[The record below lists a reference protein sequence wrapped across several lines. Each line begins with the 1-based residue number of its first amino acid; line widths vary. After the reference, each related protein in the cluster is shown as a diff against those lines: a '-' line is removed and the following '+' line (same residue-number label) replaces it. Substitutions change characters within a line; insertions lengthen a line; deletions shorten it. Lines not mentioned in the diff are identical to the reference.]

1 MDGKNRDALRRLL
14 RRVDEVRGLEALS
27 PGDSGPPGEETE
39 LLLRTAEGLV
49 DELEKARRR
58 LIETNVQLVS
68 LREVAHSMVSS
79 VDAEEATQT
88 VTTYLHRAFGF
99 EDVFLA
105 LVHRDEA
112 VIEGTWTRRTGTTHA
127 SIPFSVP
134 LLGEGEGVL
143 AKSIWQHRPFTIHDP
158 KLHRPFL
165 PRADSELADVLDLVE
180 GYTAVPLQR
189 SRTLLVPVGGPTAC
203 DRDCPFGPV
212 GRGSWYPPAQTNG
225 GLARWQAERDR
236 VRRRCL
242 DCPHFPLLGVLGV
255 GCRRSSDLASV
266 ETALLESIALSVAP
280 VVENARLYHELR
292 RSERFRDH
300 VLNSMA
306 NPLAVVN
313 LEGRIVTFNRAAE
326 EVLGL
331 SEDDAR
337 ARSLDQVFG
346 GEAAQLLMQTMRTGR
361 EHLRVE
367 TVLPRHGTGQSAQAA
382 AAGVPPSGTSVQVA
396 LTTSLLRNER
406 RAVHGAILLFVDLSK
421 VKVMEERIRQLDR
434 LAALGR
440 FTSSVAHEIR
450 NPLAGIAAGAQ
461 YLKKSIP
468 ASHPD
473 HENYRFIL
481 SEIARLDR
489 IVDDLFHI
497 THPQKLQLSDAL
509 LPEIADRAL
518 LSLRPLLREKKITI
532 KWDVPFGLPHARVDQ
547 DQMQQVFINLIKNA
561 IEASKPR
568 STILLRFMKKLAEPD
583 AYPLPPGTMLLLSS
597 VVDDGVGIPPEIQDR
612 LYDPFF
618 TTKKGGTGLGLYI
631 THDIVKRH
639 GGALRLSSEPGRG
652 TTFTIELPAEPVQG
666 VEDVE

>member
-1 MDGKNRDALRRLL
+1 MDPRHREALRKLL
-14 RRVDEVRGLEALS
+14 RRVDEVRGLEALPAGD
-27 PGDSGPPGEETE
+27 PGPAGEETE
-39 LLLRTAEGLV
+39 LLLRTAENLV
-49 DELEKARRR
+49 DELERARRR

-105 LVHRDEA
+105 LVHRDEG
-112 VIEGTWTRRTGTTHA
+112 VLEGTWTRKTGATHA
-127 SIPFSVP
+127 SIPFRVP
-134 LLGEGEGVL
+134 LLGEPEGVL
-143 AKSIWQHRPFTIHDP
+143 AKSVWQHRPFTIHDP
-158 KLHRPFL
+158 KLHPPFL
-165 PRADSELADVLDLVE
+165 PAADSTLGDVLDFIE
-180 GYTAVPLQR
+180 GFTAVPLQR
-189 SRTLLVPVGGPTAC
+189 SRTLLVPVGSPTVC
-203 DRDCPFGPV
+203 DRDCPFGPS
-212 GRGSWYPPAQTNG
+212 GRGTWYTPADSNG
-225 GLARWQAERDR
+225 GNARWHMERNR

-242 DCPHFPLLGVLGV
+242 DCPQFPILGVLGV
-255 GCRRSSDLASV
+255 GCRRAADLASV

-313 LEGRIVTFNRAAE
+313 LEGRIVTFNRSAVE
-326 EVLGL
+326 LLGM
-331 SEDDAR
+331 SEDEAR
-337 ARSLDQVFG
+337 AKSLDQVFG
-346 GEAAQLLMQTMRTGR
+346 TEAARLLLQTLRTGR
-361 EHLRVE
+361 EHQRVE
-367 TVLPRHGTGQSAQAA
+367 TNIPRGT
-382 AAGVPPSGTSVQVA
+382 AGPAVQVA

-406 RAVHGAILLFVDLSK
+406 RAVYGAIATFIDLSR

-468 ASHPD
+468 PNHPD

-489 IVDDLFHI
+489 IVGDLFHI
-497 THPQKLQLSDAL
+497 THPQGLAL
-509 LPEIADRAL
+509 RHAALPEIADKAL
-518 LSLRPLLREKKITI
+518 LSLRPLIKEKKITI
-532 KWDVPFGLPHARVDQ
+532 KWDVPFGLPHARVDM

-561 IEASKPR
+561 IEASRPK

-583 AYPLPPGTMLLLSS
+583 AFPHPPGTMLVLAS
-597 VVDDGVGIPPEIQDR
+597 VVDDGVGIPKENLDR
-612 LYDPFF
+612 LFDPFF

-639 GGALRLSSEPGRG
+639 GGALRVASDPGRG
-652 TTFTIELPAEPVQG
+652 TTFTIELPVEPIQE
-666 VEDVE
+666 VEDGR

>member
-1 MDGKNRDALRRLL
+1 MDPRQREALRKLL
-14 RRVDEVRGLEALS
+14 RRVDEVRGLEALAAGD
-27 PGDSGPPGEETE
+27 PGPAGEETE
-39 LLLRTAEGLV
+39 ILLRTAESLV

-105 LVHRDEA
+105 LVHRDEG
-112 VIEGTWTRRTGTTHA
+112 VLEGTWTRKTGATHA
-127 SIPFSVP
+127 SIPFRVP
-134 LLGEGEGVL
+134 LMGEPEGVL
-143 AKSIWQHRPFTIHDP
+143 AKSVWQHRPFTIHDP
-158 KLHRPFL
+158 RLHPPFL
-165 PRADSELADVLDLVE
+165 PPGDSTLGDVLDLIE
-180 GYTAVPLQR
+180 GFTAVPLQR
-189 SRTLLVPVGGPTAC
+189 SRTLLVPVGSPTVC
-203 DRDCPFGPV
+203 DRDCPFGPS
-212 GRGSWYPPAQTNG
+212 GRGTWYAPADSNG
-225 GLARWQAERDR
+225 GNARWHQERNR

-242 DCPHFPLLGVLGV
+242 DCPQFPILGVLGV
-255 GCRRSSDLASV
+255 GCRRAADLASV

-313 LEGRIVTFNRAAE
+313 LEGRIVTFNRSAVE
-326 EVLGL
+326 LLGM
-331 SEDDAR
+331 SEDEAR
-337 ARSLDQVFG
+337 SRSLDQEFG
-346 GEAAQLLMQTMRTGR
+346 AEAGRLLLQTLRTGR
-361 EHLRVE
+361 EHQRVE
-367 TVLPRHGTGQSAQAA
+367 TTLPRGTGGPA
-382 AAGVPPSGTSVQVA
+382 VQVA

-406 RAVHGAILLFVDLSK
+406 RAVYGAIATFVDLSK

-461 YLKKSIP
+461 YLRKSIP
-468 ASHPD
+468 PNHPD

-489 IVDDLFHI
+489 IVGDLFHI
-497 THPQKLQLSDAL
+497 THPQGLRLGDGSV
-509 LPEIADRAL
+509 PEIADRAL
-518 LSLRPLLREKKITI
+518 LSLRPLLKEKKITI
-532 KWDVPFGLPHARVDQ
+532 KWDVPFGVPHARVDP

-561 IEASKPR
+561 IEASRPK

-583 AYPLPPGTMLLLSS
+583 AYPHPPGTMLLLAS
-597 VVDDGVGIPPEIQDR
+597 VVDDGVGISPEHLDR
-612 LYDPFF
+612 LFDPFF

-639 GGALRLSSEPGRG
+639 GGALRVVSDPGRG
-652 TTFTIELPAEPVQG
+652 TTFTIELPVEPVQG
-666 VEDVE
+666 VEDV